1 MNIKARTDEKL
12 GDLTHYLSQYN
23 FQIIYNPG
31 KNNIEAGC
39 LSRNSVLEAHES
51 REEELQVVFF
61 IQLKDIIEDQE
72 KNLELQTNTEKLKL
86 TNGLYYK
93 KIKKKDKIIL
103 SQNFNKK
110 LLKEIYENFCH
121 IGIKQME

>member
-1 MNIKARTDEKL
+1 MNIKARTDEEL

-23 FQIIYNPG
+23 FQIIYNLG
-31 KNNIEAGC
+31 KNDIEAGC
-39 LSRNSVLEAHES
+39 LSRNSVLEAHEC

-103 SQNFNKK
+103 SENFSKK
-110 LLKEIYENFCH
+110 LLKEIYENFCY